1 MWWSWPQSGVWW
13 WLQSGIL
20 VMAGCF
26 QTIRKDLAHPQERR
40 CQSDYARLQSV
51 IISFILI
58 EDMAAMIVVIV
69 VMLKINTACLIL
81 SWLRLFLLIMLIGW
95 QSQKR
100 KRCLIVSWMW
110 LFFQWLCWL
119 DDNVKNEPTLS
130 NCEVI
135 APGRG
140 NIRPS
145 SKNSPQFQI
154 SVTNNPFEYTNSQKE
169 CQDKY

>member
-51 IISFILI
+51 IISLLI
-58 EDMAAMIVVIV
+58 TFHSDWRYGCYDCCDSGDAENQHSLFDIELIATVSFDYVDWMAKSKKKKVFDSELNVIV
-69 VMLKINTACLIL
+69 
-81 SWLRLFLLIMLIGW
+81 FL
-95 QSQKR
+95 
-100 KRCLIVSWMW
+100 
-110 LFFQWLCWL
+110 WLCWL
-119 DDNVKNEPTLS
+119 DDDVKNESTLS

-145 SKNSPQFQI
+145 SKNSPQFKQSFTI
-154 SVTNNPFEYTNSQKE
+154 NPL
-169 CQDKY
+169 